1 MRPNLKRA
9 VLGAGVVLLTLALLV
24 PVASAV
30 FPRFYARPSST
41 PYEPQVSNAIGDTQV
56 VTPVPPDT
64 SGAPSSYGPSAQ
76 RSDPQ
81 EDK

>member
-30 FPRFYARPSST
+30 FPRFYARSSST
-41 PYEPQVSNAIGDTQV
+41 SYEPPISNAIDDTQV
-56 VTPVPPDT
+56 VTPEPPDT
-64 SGAPSSYGPSAQ
+64 SGAPSSYGPSVYS
-76 RSDPQ
+76 SDPQ
-81 EDK
+81 QDR